1 MSLLDG
7 PLNIFAQ
14 RATGETVRTQNGELY
29 ADGPCILYV
38 PGKMKLCLL
47 LDA

>member
-14 RATGETVRTQNGELY
+14 RATGETVRTQNGKLHANLLSVLEVPCEL
-29 ADGPCILYV
+29 
-38 PGKMKLCLL
+38 KLC
-47 LDA
+47 

>member
-7 PLNIFAQ
+7 PLNMFAQ

-29 ADGPCILYV
+29 PIFPRVSSV
-38 PGKMKLCLL
+38 PLKRKLCS
-47 LDA
+47 